1 MNQKPSRSRLIE
13 TQITGNALLVL
24 GIVIL
29 VPIYLF
35 TPFAPIQ
42 SVCIFLLLL
51 LLCSRFYSGYL
62 VKNIRVNH
70 YDAELRVFRHE
81 WVKVKLW
88 AENKGLLPAFMLVI
102 GDTPGIISVFKNRRS
117 LCSLPPRS
125 QKIIVWQGY
134 CTERGIF
141 TLGPVVIR
149 GADPLGLFPFQI
161 NIHDTS
167 RLIVYP
173 AFRSIKLKATGG
185 IPLGNMNSAN
195 LLFEDITRCRSLRP
209 YYPGDDKWRINW
221 KVSAHTS
228 HTNDFMIN
236 EYEATASHPLM
247 IFLNLN
253 QHEYPSKNTKF
264 YIERTIEAAAAL
276 CLRASRE
283 HQALGIVFF
292 SSFKEGGLSVIT
304 PSALT
309 LIPILE
315 RLAAWRMA
323 KSEDKPDTAQ
333 SGAKA
338 MLDQGKHLP
347 YGTRYLYTGPDLG
360 DEAYIHLNSLKKH
373 HLTLEYLIINDET
386 VLPMVPGN
394 SPRYQLQ
401 ERGYEII

>member
-1 MNQKPSRSRLIE
+1 
-13 TQITGNALLVL
+13 
-24 GIVIL
+24 
-29 VPIYLF
+29 
-35 TPFAPIQ
+35 
-42 SVCIFLLLL
+42 
-51 LLCSRFYSGYL
+51 
-62 VKNIRVNH
+62 
-70 YDAELRVFRHE
+70 VFRHE

-88 AENKGLLPAFMLVI
+88 AENKGLLPAFMLVV
-102 GDTPGIISVFKNRRS
+102 GDTPGQISVSKNRRT

-125 QKIIVWQGY
+125 QKLIVWQGY

-141 TLGPVVIR
+141 TLGPVVVR

-161 NIHDTS
+161 SLHDTS

-173 AFRSIKLKATGG
+173 AFRSIKLKAPGG
-185 IPLGNMNSAN
+185 IPLGNMNSSN

-221 KVSAHTS
+221 KVSAHMS
-228 HTNDFMIN
+228 HANDFMIN

-253 QHEYPSKNTKF
+253 QNEYPSKNTKF
-264 YIERTIEAAAAL
+264 FIERTIEAAAAL

-283 HQALGIVFF
+283 NQALGIVFF
-292 SSFKEGGLSVIT
+292 SSFKEGGISVIT
-304 PSALT
+304 PAALT

-315 RLAAWRMA
+315 RLAAWRLE
-323 KSEDKPDTAQ
+323 KTADRDAAQGNTQ
-333 SGAKA
+333 SGTQTSAKA
-338 MLDQGKHLP
+338 MLDRGKYLP
-347 YGTRYLYTGPDLG
+347 YGTRYLYAGPDLG
-360 DEAYIHLNSLKKH
+360 DEAYIHLNSLKKQ
-373 HLTLEYLIINDET
+373 HLTLEYLVINDET